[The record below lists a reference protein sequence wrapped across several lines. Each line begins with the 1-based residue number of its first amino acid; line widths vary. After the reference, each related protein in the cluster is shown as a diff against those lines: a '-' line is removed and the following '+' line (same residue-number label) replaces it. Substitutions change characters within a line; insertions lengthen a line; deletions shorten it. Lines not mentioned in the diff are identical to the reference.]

1 MIDLDSLATEQT
13 DVKALACNALSEVC
27 RLSDHVMGA
36 LSAMR
41 LMHIALDPGAAKV
54 PIVKV
59 EIRSTNVVV
68 GPRSASPN
76 PVVCLSNWFP
86 TSVRAAAEVAP
97 DNNIFLSGKSQWRN
111 RKGRSVRFAALTRRC
126 GLIILRTHE
135 PEPPPAHFPGPSPT
149 QSKSADHT
157 PDSHFCRPSHSLLG
171 SLLIQPWIQRNPILN
186 TSTVNALELRRCLSV
201 GVFLSW
207 PVRRVEAQ
215 KQGKL
220 CVTTLSKRV

>member
-68 GPRSASPN
+68 GPRSAPPN
-76 PVVCLSNWFP
+76 PVVCLSNWLP
-86 TSVRAAAEVAP
+86 TSVRQQRKWHLITIYFCLVSR
-97 DNNIFLSGKSQWRN
+97 SGEI
-111 RKGRSVRFAALTRRC
+111 VRG
-126 GLIILRTHE
+126 GLCDL
-135 PEPPPAHFPGPSPT
+135 
-149 QSKSADHT
+149 Q
-157 PDSHFCRPSHSLLG
+157 L
-171 SLLIQPWIQRNPILN
+171 
-186 TSTVNALELRRCLSV
+186 
-201 GVFLSW
+201 
-207 PVRRVEAQ
+207 
-215 KQGKL
+215 
-220 CVTTLSKRV
+220 